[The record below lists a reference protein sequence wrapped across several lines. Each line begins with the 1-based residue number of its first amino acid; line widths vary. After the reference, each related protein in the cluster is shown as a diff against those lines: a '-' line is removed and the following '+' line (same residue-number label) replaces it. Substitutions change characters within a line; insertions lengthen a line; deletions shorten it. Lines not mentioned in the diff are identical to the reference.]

1 MRESS
6 FFKTFR
12 KSLSSPYRVAIVLF
26 VLLAG
31 SEAALGQIPGMD
43 AEFAGAGARSMA
55 MGSAFI
61 GLADD
66 ATASE
71 FNPAGLQRL
80 RRPELALQFRLV
92 DERRTEHRFAK
103 SLREVFEG
111 NGQPRS
117 GTFHDTYEDIS
128 FAAFTYP
135 MQRLTLSLSQ
145 MSPIYFERTYFDR
158 ATVWGQDIVF
168 GRAQDVSLRNYG
180 LSAAYS
186 LTDTLSLGV
195 TGKFGR
201 FTYDEKNSWG
211 TDDVL
216 RDNTLGANFGVLWK
230 FHPWWSLG
238 AVYKTSQHVE
248 GSFEG
253 TRIKLRIPETWGT
266 GLAFHPNDRWRFLA
280 DVDYINW
287 SNYDD
292 SLAVNR
298 NNVTGKL
305 EWKHQDV
312 TRYHLGSEYLL
323 GHFWNTGVFLRAGY
337 MLEDSNARYYAGSD
351 PYFLK
356 AAPKPDDIDH
366 YSVGL
371 GFARQRF
378 QLDFAC
384 DYSEEK
390 TQVIASTV
398 IYF

>member
-1 MRESS
+1 MEQIRLV
-6 FFKTFR
+6 K
-12 KSLSSPYRVAIVLF
+12 AIQIRGASVFLLVCV
-26 VLLAG
+26 VLLPFISDSVAH
-31 SEAALGQIPGMD
+31 AQIPGMD
-43 AEFAGAGARSMA
+43 AEFAGAGARAMA

-92 DERRTEHRFAK
+92 NERRTEHRFAK
-103 SLREVFEG
+103 SLYEVFEG
-111 NGQPRS
+111 DGQPRR
-117 GTFHDTYEDIS
+117 GRFHDTYEDIS

-135 MQRLTLSLSQ
+135 MQRLTISLSQ
-145 MSPIYFERTYFDR
+145 MSPIYFRRTYSDR
-158 ATVWGQDIVF
+158 ATVWGQDVLF
-168 GRAQDVSLRNYG
+168 KRSQDVSLRNYG
-180 LSAAYS
+180 LSLAYS
-186 LTDTLSLGV
+186 LTDTFYVGA

-201 FTYDEKNSWG
+201 FNYDEKNNWG
-211 TDDVL
+211 TDDTL

-230 FHPWWSLG
+230 LHPWWSLG

-253 TRIKLRIPETWGT
+253 TRIKLRIPETWGA
-266 GLAFHPNDRWRFLA
+266 GLTFHPNDRWRLLA
-280 DVDYINW
+280 DIDYINW

-292 SLAVNR
+292 RLAVNR
-298 NNVTGKL
+298 NNLTGKL
-305 EWKHQDV
+305 DWKHQDV
-312 TRYHLGSEYLL
+312 TRYHLGTEYLL
-323 GHFWNTGVFLRAGY
+323 GHYWNTGVFLRGGY
-337 MLEDSNARYYAGSD
+337 MLEESNARYYAGQD
-351 PYFLK
+351 PYFRK

-366 YSVGL
+366 FTFGL

-384 DYSEEK
+384 DTSEEK
-390 TQVIASTV
+390 TQLIASTV